1 MATQKFNVGDII
13 YLIAEPSRKGSVI
26 KLLEPVK
33 GVFRYQVF
41 HSGDE
46 IRIYFEEQIEFF
58 IEESSDDNT
67 IEPSEFLARL
77 TSVTLKNPLTDSI
90 YSFSAARIK
99 FIPFQF
105 KPLLR
110 FLKSDQPKLLIA
122 DDVGVGKTIEA
133 GLIMRELQSR
143 QELKNIL
150 IVCPKSLVNKW
161 KYEMKRFD
169 EDFRPLTS
177 ETLKYCI
184 RETDFDG
191 VWPQQYNK
199 SIVHLELLRRD
210 ETISGNTNRKRRPG
224 LLTLNPPPKF
234 DLIIIDEAH
243 HLRNPD
249 TNTHEMAKFLCDIS
263 EVVLFLTATPIQ
275 LGSKNLFTL
284 LNLLRPDYFLDE
296 ETFNLMIEPNRFINQ
311 AIGFIRSKSESNW
324 MEEAS
329 KALIQASSTSWGKDI
344 LLQDP
349 RFQNWTSYFSS
360 NMQMSDENRI
370 NCIRDL
376 EELNSLSM
384 IMNRTRRRDI
394 GFFTIRE
401 PKTVSVPYTTEEQ
414 NVYNKIIEF
423 KRELIKLYQDPS
435 IIGFVLTTIE
445 RQAASCLHALV
456 PLIDTFIS
464 TGKFNPSYFTD
475 DLDIETQ
482 YSIEKDI
489 KELANEL
496 KILAVNL
503 PEIDP
508 KYDNL
513 LEILNDTISNIKGK
527 KILVFSYFIQTLKY
541 LFKKLKKRGFRVA
554 LITGEV
560 EDYDRE
566 NLRDRFRLD
575 SEDEKAID
583 ILLSSE
589 VGSEGLDFE
598 FCTRLVNYD
607 IPWNPM
613 KIEQRIGRIDRLGQ
627 KNEKIQI
634 FNFITP
640 GTIEERI
647 FYRCYERLGI
657 FKNTVGDLEE
667 ILGNITDQ
675 INHVVLDFKLTPKQ
689 LEQKTQ
695 QLTDNVIL
703 KLAEQRRLEEESIKL
718 ISIDRVLDEEISEI
732 KDKNKY
738 ISSIDLINLI
748 SEFFRKSGSSA
759 KLIESGKD
767 DKIFTIK
774 TNKSDKEKLLDLIKP
789 LKANHQLSE
798 LIKWLESNENSL
810 EVTFN
815 QDYAAD
821 NRQVP
826 FITPIH
832 PLSKIA
838 ALHFESNKNL
848 YTQIKIKTDK
858 YSKGTY
864 LFCYF
869 LWEIISLRADCK
881 IIPIVY
887 DLDKKQI
894 VDNLSTMISSLLI
907 DPSCSISNNTIS
919 DKSLTEGLN
928 NIEEIIYEKRKKEV
942 ESIRK
947 KNKLI
952 ATQRLISIEKYYSN
966 RLEKV
971 NKELKSVIDE
981 RIKRMKESEKNRIEM
996 EFEAKMKEI
1005 KEKEE
1010 ADIICERIAYGI
1022 IEINP

>member
-1 MATQKFNVGDII
+1 MATNRFNVGDIV
-13 YLIAEPSRKGSVI
+13 YLIAEPSKVGSVI
-26 KLLEPVK
+26 ELLSPVK
-33 GVFRYQVF
+33 EICRYKVF
-41 HSGDE
+41 HSGTE
-46 IRIYFEEQIEFF
+46 IKIYFEEQIDIFKE
-58 IEESSDDNT
+58 DDVVSNI

-77 TSVTLKNPLTDSI
+77 TSINLQNPLTDSI

-110 FLKSDQPKLLIA
+110 FLKSEQPRLLIA

-184 RETDFDG
+184 RETDLDG

-210 ETISGNTNRKRRPG
+210 ETIFGNTNKKKRPG

-234 DLIIIDEAH
+234 DLTIIDEAH

-249 TNTHEMAKFLCDIS
+249 TNTHEIARFLCQVS
-263 EVVLFLTATPIQ
+263 EAVLFLTATPIQ
-275 LGSKNLFTL
+275 LGAQNLFTL

-311 AIGFIRSKSESNW
+311 AVGLTRAKVETNW
-324 MEEAS
+324 MESVS
-329 KALIQASSTSWGKDI
+329 KALKEASSTSWGKDI

-349 RFQNWTSYFSS
+349 RFTNWLSYFSS
-360 NMQMSDENRI
+360 NKQMSDENRI
-370 NCIRDL
+370 DCIRDL

-394 GFFTIRE
+394 GFFTMRV
-401 PKTVSVPYTTEEQ
+401 PKTVSVPYTAEEQ
-414 NVYNKIIEF
+414 MVYNKIIEF
-423 KRELIKLYQDPS
+423 KRELIKLHQDPS

-464 TGKFNPSYFTD
+464 TGKFSTSSFTD

-489 KELANEL
+489 IELANGL
-496 KILAVNL
+496 KVLAANL
-503 PEIDP
+503 SDNDP

-527 KILVFSYFIQTLKY
+527 KILVFSYYINTLKY
-541 LFKKLKKRGFRVA
+541 LFRKMVKQGFRVA

-560 EDYDRE
+560 EEYERE
-566 NLRDRFRLD
+566 DLRDRFRLD
-575 SEDEKAID
+575 SEDERAID

-598 FCTRLVNYD
+598 FCTRLVNFD

-627 KNEKIQI
+627 KSEKIQI

-657 FKNTVGDLEE
+657 FKNTIGDLEE
-667 ILGNITDQ
+667 ILGDITDQ
-675 INHVVLDFKLTPKQ
+675 INKAVLDINLSTDQ
-689 LEQKTQ
+689 LEQKAQ
-695 QLTDNVIL
+695 ILTDNILL
-703 KLAEQRRLEEESIKL
+703 KLAEQRRIEEESIKL
-718 ISIDRVLDEEISEI
+718 IGIDKILDEEINEI

-738 ISSIDLINLI
+738 ISSFDLINLI
-748 SEFFRKSGSSA
+748 STFLNFASSSS
-759 KLIESGKD
+759 KLVNIPRDENRYVLRA
-767 DKIFTIK
+767 
-774 TNKSDKEKLLDLIKP
+774 NKSDKEILRELTKP
-789 LKANHQLSE
+789 LKVNSQLSE
-798 LIKWLESNENSL
+798 FVKWLESNELTL
-810 EVTFN
+810 ELTFN
-815 QDYAAD
+815 QEYAAE
-821 NRQVP
+821 NKMIP

-838 ALHFESNKNL
+838 ARYFKVNKNL
-848 YTQIKIKTDK
+848 YTQIKIVSDK
-858 YSKGTY
+858 YPKGRY
-864 LFCYF
+864 LFSYF
-869 LWEIISLRADCK
+869 LWEIISLRSDCK
-881 IIPIVY
+881 IIPIVI
-887 DLDKKQI
+887 DLNNNCLAEK
-894 VDNLSTMISSLLI
+894 LSAQISSIFI
-907 DPSCSISNNTIS
+907 DPSCTTSNIPILDN
-919 DKSLTEGLN
+919 SLINGLV
-928 NIEEIIYEKRKKEV
+928 IIDEVMYEKRKQEI
-942 ESIRK
+942 ELIRT

-952 ATQRLISIEKYYSN
+952 AEQKLISLSKYHEN
-966 RLEKV
+966 RITRV
-971 NKELKSVIDE
+971 NKELRTATDD
-981 RIKRMKESEKNRIEM
+981 RIKRMKESEKNRIEL
-996 EFEAKMKEI
+996 EYNSKKKEI
-1005 KEKEE
+1005 KDKEE
-1010 ADIICERIAYGI
+1010 ADIVCERIAFGT
-1022 IEINP
+1022 IEII